1 MEGGVRWSGVEWS
14 GVGMEWSGYVKGVW
28 SGEGVGISNGGSG
41 RDKIFGGIGSYD
53 DGGGGDGGGDGTH
66 DGNERWREEI
76 ITRQLE

>member
-1 MEGGVRWSGVEWS
+1 VEGGVRWSGVEWS

-53 DGGGGDGGGDGTH
+53 G
-66 DGNERWREEI
+66 E
-76 ITRQLE
+76 